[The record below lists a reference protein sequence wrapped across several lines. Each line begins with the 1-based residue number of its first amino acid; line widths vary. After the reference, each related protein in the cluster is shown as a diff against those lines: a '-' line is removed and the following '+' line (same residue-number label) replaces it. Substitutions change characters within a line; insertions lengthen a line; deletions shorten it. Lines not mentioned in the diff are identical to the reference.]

1 MASRSMKRRSA
12 SLIARET
19 TMRSHPHLLERL
31 FIKLTGDKGMT
42 FVYVNGGGNTKEKYF
57 VTHEN
62 YMKLEQPPMLI
73 HLCIISGYLYSFCMV
88 V

>member
-1 MASRSMKRRSA
+1 
-12 SLIARET
+12 
-19 TMRSHPHLLERL
+19 
-31 FIKLTGDKGMT
+31 MT